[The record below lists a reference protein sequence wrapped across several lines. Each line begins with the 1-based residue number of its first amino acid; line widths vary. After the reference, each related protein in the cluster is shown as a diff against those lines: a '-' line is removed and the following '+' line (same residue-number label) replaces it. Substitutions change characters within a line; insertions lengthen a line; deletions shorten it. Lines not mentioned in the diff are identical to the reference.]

1 MKTRYLDLNYAFPM
15 PAVQVS
21 IGPEGERPSFGPFE
35 AIIDTGAD
43 MTVLPLHLLRQ
54 AKAHPIGPGQLR
66 GAWGDTH
73 PVVFFAVELEVQDL
87 RLPGVQIAGDATG
100 HEIIVGR
107 NILNK
112 LPLFLDG
119 PEGQTDVLD
128 DAAVKRLRAKRE

>member
-1 MKTRYLDLNYAFPM
+1 MKTRYLDLNYAFPV
-15 PAVQVS
+15 PALMVS
-21 IGPEGERPSFGPFE
+21 IGPAGERPWLGPFE

-43 MTVLPLHLLRQ
+43 MTVLPLPVLRQ
-54 AKAHPIGPGQLR
+54 AKAPPIGPGQLR
-66 GAWGDTH
+66 GPWGDTH

-87 RLPGVQIAGDATG
+87 RFPGVQVAGDATG

-119 PEGQTDVLD
+119 PKQQAEILD
-128 DAAVKRLRAKRE
+128 DATVKRLRNR